1 MMALGQTLP
10 LLTSTGELQRMSTLA
25 SFLIENPV
33 VEHILNHPLMS
44 KFIMVSLTLIT
55 CYLITKLLNK
65 IIRDTALRRALGELR
80 VMHISRLVNIGMTF
94 ICLII
99 LCLLVGLDYREISVF
114 LSSIFAVVG
123 IALFAQWSIL
133 SNVTASM
140 IIFFSFPYQVGDRI
154 RILEKDEDI
163 EGIIQDITMFHVIL
177 LRDDLDLISYP
188 NSLILQKAVLQLR
201 SSRKPKACDKPEELS
216 DLDHQEAPQAAGGLA
231 AVKEQASAV

>member
-1 MMALGQTLP
+1 
-10 LLTSTGELQRMSTLA
+10 
-25 SFLIENPV
+25 
-33 VEHILNHPLMS
+33 
-44 KFIMVSLTLIT
+44 MVSLTLIT
-55 CYLITKLLNK
+55 CYLITKLLNRV
-65 IIRDTALRRALGELR
+65 IRDTALRRALGELR

-94 ICLII
+94 ICVII
-99 LCLLVGLDYREISVF
+99 LCLLLGLDYREISVF

-154 RILEKDEDI
+154 RVLEKDEDI

-188 NSLILQKAVLQLR
+188 NSLILQKAVLQMR
-201 SSRKPKACDKPEELS
+201 SAQKVKTPISADDIKEVE
-216 DLDHQEAPQAAGGLA
+216 DHPRL
-231 AVKEQASAV
+231 